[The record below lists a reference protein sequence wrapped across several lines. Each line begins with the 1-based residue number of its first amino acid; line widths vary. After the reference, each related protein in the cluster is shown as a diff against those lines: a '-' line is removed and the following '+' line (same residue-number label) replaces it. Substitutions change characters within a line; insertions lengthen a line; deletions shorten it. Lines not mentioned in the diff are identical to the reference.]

1 MVGRFTDDGL
11 VTVRAGGELVA
22 SLDLEFLHD
31 GVPRMRLRSA
41 WAPPPAVRVTADRLR
56 HAPAPEEALLALL
69 AEPNVTSKE
78 SLVRQYDHEVRAG
91 SVVKPFCGVSADGP
105 TDGAVVRPRYDSYR
119 GVTVTHGICPWLSQ
133 VDPYAMAMC
142 AVDEAV
148 RAHVACGGDPDLM
161 AALDNF
167 CWPDPVESGETP
179 DGRFKLGQLVRAARG
194 LRRACLAYRLPLI
207 SGKDSMKNDA
217 FAGGRKISVL
227 PTLLVSLIGIIPDV
241 RRALTTDFKRPGD
254 LLFVVGTT
262 RDELRAG
269 AYDRMYGGG
278 RHGPHV
284 LPETARDTYRAL
296 HAAAREG
303 CIASCHD
310 LSDGGLAVALAECAI
325 GGRLG
330 ARVRLE
336 RLAAPSRTST
346 TGLLF
351 GESPSRLL
359 MSVPRQRRERFLAL
373 IDGLDGAEIGEVSGD
388 ARLHVSRH
396 GRRTLRVEVER
407 LAAAWSTGPA
417 GGGS

>member
-1 MVGRFTDDGL
+1 M
-11 VTVRAGGELVA
+11 
-22 SLDLEFLHD
+22 
-31 GVPRMRLRSA
+31 
-41 WAPPPAVRVTADRLR
+41 
-56 HAPAPEEALLALL
+56 
-69 AEPNVTSKE
+69 
-78 SLVRQYDHEVRAG
+78 
-91 SVVKPFCGVSADGP
+91 
-105 TDGAVVRPRYDSYR
+105 VRPRYDSYR

-148 RAHVACGGDPDLM
+148 RAHVACGGDPDRM

-179 DGRFKLGQLVRAARG
+179 DGRHKLGQLVRAARG

-241 RRALTTDFKRPGD
+241 RRAMTTDFKRPGD
-254 LLFVVGTT
+254 RLFLVGATY
-262 RDELRAG
+262 DELRGSAH
-269 AYDRMYGGG
+269 DRLYGGG
-278 RHGPHV
+278 RHGPDV
-284 LPETARDTYRAL
+284 QPEAARDAYRAL

-303 CIASCHD
+303 CMASCHD

-336 RLAAPSRTST
+336 RLAAPPRTST
-346 TGLLF
+346 TALLF

-359 MSVPRQRRERFLAL
+359 VSVPRQRRDRFLAL
-373 IDGLDGAEIGEVSGD
+373 IDGLDDAEIGEVSGD

-396 GRRTLRVEVER
+396 GRPVLRVEVSR

-417 GGGS
+417 GGGAEQ